1 MPAMNDFTKSAMLA
15 AAFVCFTISAGAAQ
29 TWPTRTITAIVP
41 LAAGSA
47 SDVVGRVVL
56 DQVSRQVGQPIVV
69 ENRAGAGGT
78 IGANIVAKAAPD
90 GYTILVYG
98 ALATAHALYTSLPY
112 DTFRDFVPVVS
123 LGQQTLVLVTA
134 PSKEFKSLGD
144 LVAAA
149 KAKPGALNYSSAGIG
164 SASHFAAERLRMSAG
179 FEVQPIAF
187 RGAAEALTEL
197 LAGRVD
203 FSFMPI
209 APALS
214 LVNEGKLNA
223 LAVSSTTRAAALP
236 QVPTTAEAGLTG
248 AEYPFWTGVFVPAKT
263 PPEVIEKLHREIEVA
278 LQNPAVRE
286 RLAKLGVEPMP
297 MSPQAF
303 EKFFKDDVDAAVS
316 LVKAAKIPTQ

>member
-1 MPAMNDFTKSAMLA
+1 MTSLT
-15 AAFVCFTISAGAAQ
+15 AAFLSFAIGAAFAQ

-47 SDVVGRVVL
+47 SDVVGRIVL
-56 DQVSRQVGQPIVV
+56 DQVSKQVGQPIVV

-90 GYTILVYG
+90 GYTMLTYG

-123 LGQQTLVLVTA
+123 LGQQPLVLVTA

-149 KAKPGALNYSSAGIG
+149 KARPGVLNYSSAGVG

-203 FSFMPI
+203 FTFMPI
-209 APALS
+209 APALA

-223 LAVSSTTRAAALP
+223 LAVGSAGRAAALP
-236 QVPTTAEAGLTG
+236 QVPTTREAGLVG
-248 AEYPFWTGVFVPAKT
+248 AEYPFWTGLFVPAKT
-263 PPEVIEKLHREIEVA
+263 PPEVIEKLRRETEIA

-297 MSPQAF
+297 MTPEQF
-303 EKFFKDDVDAAVS
+303 EKFFKADVDAAVK
-316 LVKAAKIPTQ
+316 LVKDAKIPTQ

>member
-15 AAFVCFTISAGAAQ
+15 AAFVGLTISAGVAQ

-303 EKFFKDDVDAAVS
+303 KKFFKDDVDAAVS

>member
-1 MPAMNDFTKSAMLA
+1 MPMNRFAKLTSLTAALLCLAM
-15 AAFVCFTISAGAAQ
+15 GAASAQ
-29 TWPTRTITAIVP
+29 PWPAKTITAIVP
-41 LAAGSA
+41 LNAGSA
-47 SDVVGRVVL
+47 SDVVGRIVL
-56 DQVSRQVGQPIVV
+56 DQVSKQVGQPIVV

-90 GYTILVYG
+90 GYTILTYG

-214 LVNEGKLNA
+214 LVNEGKLQA
-223 LAVSSTTRAAALP
+223 LAVSSTARAAALP
-236 QVPTTAEAGLTG
+236 QVPTTAEAGLVG
-248 AEYPFWTGVFVPAKT
+248 AEYPFWTGLFVPAKT
-263 PPEVIEKLHREIEVA
+263 PPDVIEKLRRETETA
-278 LQNPAVRE
+278 LQIPAVRE

-297 MSPQAF
+297 MSPEQFAQ
-303 EKFFKDDVDAAVS
+303 FFKADVDAAVK
-316 LVKAAKIPTQ
+316 LVKDAKIPTQ

>member
-1 MPAMNDFTKSAMLA
+1 MNYFAKLALLAFTFLSFVIG
-15 AAFVCFTISAGAAQ
+15 AAFAQ

-41 LAAGSA
+41 LNAGSA
-47 SDVVGRVVL
+47 SDVVGRIVL
-56 DQVSRQVGQPIVV
+56 DQVSKQVGQPIVV

-78 IGANIVAKAAPD
+78 IGADIVAKAMPD
-90 GYTILVYG
+90 GYTILTYG

-123 LGQQTLVLVTA
+123 LGQQPLVLVTA
-134 PSKEFKSLGD
+134 PSKEFKSLGG
-144 LVAAA
+144 LVATA
-149 KAKPGALNYSSAGIG
+149 KAKPGVLNYSSVGVG

-203 FSFMPI
+203 FTFMPI
-209 APALS
+209 TPALA
-214 LVNEGKLNA
+214 LVNEDKLNA
-223 LAVSSTTRAAALP
+223 LAVGSTGRAVALP
-236 QVPTTAEAGLTG
+236 QVPTTREAGLVG
-248 AEYPFWTGVFVPAKT
+248 AEYPFWTGLFVPAKT
-263 PPEVIEKLHREIEVA
+263 PPEVIERLRRETETA

-297 MSPQAF
+297 MTPEQF
-303 EKFFKDDVDAAVS
+303 EKFFKADVDAAVK
-316 LVKAAKIPTQ
+316 LVKDAKIPTQ